1 METKHSRLKD
11 QDENIEQL
19 GASSFTT
26 FANMCNGIAIRQAH
40 VMCVTDEKINEL
52 DVSRQN
58 NEKRGSELNERIKEL
73 EKERSEIMHKYQSTQ
88 SRR

>member
-1 METKHSRLKD
+1 
-11 QDENIEQL
+11 
-19 GASSFTT
+19 
-26 FANMCNGIAIRQAH
+26 
-40 VMCVTDEKINEL
+40 MCVTDEKINEL
-52 DVSRQN
+52 DESRQN